1 MCAQSDASTGA
12 QSDASTGFA
21 WLSSVNS
28 QELSIDLLEAALPEQ
43 ETRLKSGWTVQ
54 KKKQMLMDTLQFRI
68 CRYCR
73 SLF

>member
-43 ETRLKSGWTVQ
+43 ETRLKSGRTVQ
-54 KKKQMLMDTLQFRI
+54 KKTDADGHSSI
-68 CRYCR
+68 
-73 SLF
+73 

>member
-43 ETRLKSGWTVQ
+43 ETRLKSGRTVQ
-54 KKKQMLMDTLQFRI
+54 KKNR
-68 CRYCR
+68 C
-73 SLF
+73 